1 MSWLSSKMMKQQS
14 PEQLQQLLMGGG
26 VSGMLDQQ
34 QGLFGGMMQGQ
45 IPDAVRQQMMGA
57 GADAATS
64 AGNQMNRTLAMTG
77 GGGSGQGRALQ
88 NILES
93 QSQNKASEQ
102 MGAMIPGMM
111 EQGAAGMQNV
121 LGARQG
127 VQSSMAGLQRANMAD
142 KNSLNQMG
150 MGLLGGGL
158 MNWLGG
164 RAGGELDASGNPIQ
178 TRGMNL
184 LGKAG
189 ELFGGGGAAGGG
201 GISSLLSGLGTGAQS
216 AYGAMGALGPI
227 GLGIMGGKL
236 LGEGMDKFMPGYRKG
251 LNKVSTGMFGGR
263 AKNLFTPWKWRL
275 GGK

>member
-127 VQSSMAGLQRANMAD
+127 VQSSMAGLQRAKMAD

-164 RAGGELDASGNPIQ
+164 RKGGELDEDGNPIQ
-178 TRGMNL
+178 TRG
-184 LGKAG
+184 
-189 ELFGGGGAAGGG
+189 G
-201 GISSLLSGLGTGAQS
+201 GIFDMLGTGLGVAHT
-216 AYGAMGALGPI
+216 AGIPGA
-227 GLGIMGGKL
+227 GLLKGIHGLFGK
-236 LGEGMDKFMPGYRKG
+236 MR
-251 LNKVSTGMFGGR
+251 
-263 AKNLFTPWKWRL
+263 
-275 GGK
+275 